1 VCYGLGGV
9 EPTVT
14 DADLL
19 LGRLREGAL
28 LGDRIR
34 LDRGAAERAIADLG
48 AQIGLDAVSCA
59 SAILRIIDARMADLV
74 RRVLV
79 EQGLD
84 ARRFALV
91 AFGGAGPLH
100 VGAFAS
106 DVGVREVIIS
116 PNAAV
121 LSAVGLAG
129 ADYRVVYLRS
139 EPTIFPGSPKRIE
152 SIFRGLEKRAQSE
165 FRRSGIAAELNMQR
179 AIDMRFR
186 RQTHRL
192 TISITDRPVTEAALR
207 RVSDAFETEYERVYG
222 EGTAYRQA
230 GIEASGY
237 RVVATA
243 RRVAIPR
250 SPSVPASA
258 SLLSETRDVYF
269 EKWQRTAVFD
279 AASLAPEQSISG
291 PALVEALGTTVLI
304 HPDQSLLVD
313 SAGDLVMTIQP

>member
-1 VCYGLGGV
+1 
-9 EPTVT
+9 
-14 DADLL
+14 
-19 LGRLREGAL
+19 
-28 LGDRIR
+28 
-34 LDRGAAERAIADLG
+34 
-48 AQIGLDAVSCA
+48 
-59 SAILRIIDARMADLV
+59 
-74 RRVLV
+74 
-79 EQGLD
+79 
-84 ARRFALV
+84 
-91 AFGGAGPLH
+91 
-100 VGAFAS
+100 
-106 DVGVREVIIS
+106 
-116 PNAAV
+116 
-121 LSAVGLAG
+121 
-129 ADYRVVYLRS
+129 
-139 EPTIFPGSPKRIE
+139 
-152 SIFRGLEKRAQSE
+152 
-165 FRRSGIAAELNMQR
+165 
-179 AIDMRFR
+179 MRFR